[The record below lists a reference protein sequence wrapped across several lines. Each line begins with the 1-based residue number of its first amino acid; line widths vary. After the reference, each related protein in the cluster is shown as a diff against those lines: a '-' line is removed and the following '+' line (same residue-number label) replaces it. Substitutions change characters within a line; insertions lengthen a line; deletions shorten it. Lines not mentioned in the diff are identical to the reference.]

1 MHLMENDVH
10 IWNVDISHVDP
21 ALVSLYRSIMSAEEL
36 ERNQRYRFEKNRFSD
51 CVTRALVRDVLS
63 KYADKNPKSWRFAK
77 GEHGKPEVVDAPV
90 PLRFNLSHTS
100 DHIVCVVTPNHNV
113 GIDIEH
119 TARKNDVLAIANR
132 FFSKRE
138 VIDLFKLPIE
148 QQSDRFF
155 DYWTLKE
162 AYMKARGEGISLGLS
177 NFGFS
182 VANKP
187 DITIEMNSCLN
198 DSPLDWQFFCVT
210 PNPDYRLSLAFNSSK
225 KSTVACY
232 DCIPLESHTPIENIL
247 F

>member
-1 MHLMENDVH
+1 MHLTENDVH
-10 IWNVDISHVDP
+10 IWNVDITRVDP
-21 ALVSLYRSIMSAEEL
+21 ALVSLYRGIMSAEEL

-63 KYADKNPKSWRFAK
+63 KYADKSPESWRFVK

-100 DHIVCVVTPNHNV
+100 DHIVCVVTPNYDV

-119 TARKNDVLAIANR
+119 TVRKNDVLAIANR

-162 AYMKARGEGISLGLS
+162 AYMKASGEGISLGLGNFSFYFDES
-177 NFGFS
+177 NAARISFGE
-182 VANKP
+182 
-187 DITIEMNSCLN
+187 TIN
-198 DSPLDWQFFCVT
+198 DNPKSWYFQQFT
-210 PNPDYRLSLAFNSSK
+210 PAADHRMALAICCGHNNRAKLTISQFA
-225 KSTVACY
+225 T
-232 DCIPLESHTPIENIL
+232 IPLVA
-247 F
+247 